1 MPNELTADEQAEL
14 KAQGID
20 PSTAQLVESPEQG
33 ANDKIGIPSTV
44 ARVAKARAGG
54 WVGAGMGAARGA
66 KYGAMAGAAIPVL
79 GETGVGELGG
89 GLIGGAVGGLIGGYG
104 GQKGQELVEGK
115 EEADKLEGEEEQA
128 REQNPKTA
136 MATDIAGSALVGGG
150 WPNISNIPKAA
161 GYALGRNAIQD
172 GVAPTVEQLAARQA
186 GKTALSKVALSSV
199 VNPVVNAGVNYAATG
214 NLPTGTDLAGQFIG
228 GALFSEQSR
237 LGAMMGGH
245 KSSLPDEPLP
255 EPAAKDI
262 TLNPTED
269 RTSPYNTQEGS
280 DGYIDDKGVKQA
292 FADQIAK
299 TPSKEELGTLTPEQR
314 YALQSK
320 IRTMRGGD
328 TDSMRDQ
335 LHQLWLK
342 NNPPEPSAQDQST
355 PDVPNITADNKDQG
369 ASKSQDEIVQQFN
382 DGKQP
387 PRVGDDLTPRQI
399 TELDVQNRIANP
411 DKQPLPQTVR
421 VEPPSV
427 PETKTLPA
435 NPVDRQQDFSKAIQ
449 EKQQQDAVNPP
460 PLSPQDL
467 RNLVDKKALLP
478 NNLARPEVRP
488 PAQPE
493 PVPGDRLVTVKG
505 ADGTTYQASFGDKY
519 YEDVPGRGKVPSIA
533 RLVNGQWS
541 HGMLSKGE
549 QIVEGEKSTPFTQPQ
564 KDKEVL
570 IDLQAKN
577 QDDPDER
584 RIKQINDII
593 DKQAQSQIPVD
604 DNLVQERE
612 NIRKKQ
618 NSIVKSQQIDERVK
632 QYMGLALEKK
642 SQGFPESQILD
653 VTARYL
659 SDKHPDL
666 LNKIRS
672 AKTVEDAI
680 SNLGLGVYG
689 GKDTLVKTTV
699 YDKNNAQ
706 DVEFKNQMEHL
717 DNILNKLKIKNDG
730 TTYAGL
736 PGIAHA
742 TWNMAIDTIKTS
754 IRAGRAV
761 HEAIRDGIEY
771 IKKMHPEA
779 SLDDQ
784 QLTAHLT
791 KELQPDTKQ
800 KEVTLKT
807 NHMGFLGNIFKSG
820 VDKVREVSPRLSDA
834 FKQVNN
840 TREQRVGA
848 TWNKLKQV
856 MDKVGY
862 DEKTDG
868 KFLQKVADWENLHHQ
883 PYTGRMTLAQR
894 AVYEVAKEVYK
905 ESGEYRMGNKEPV
918 YRNGKPT
925 QLRPDPTSHPM
936 AIAPKIMELYK
947 NGTNTQE
954 IAKYDKLFL
963 DNATKQGLT
972 PEKANEALSRI
983 KMSLQGSESNNK
995 SRLQFF
1001 NGARIAQGTPLPK
1014 EWGVDGYAKNL
1025 ESYYRRMALDNA
1037 FYKHVESD
1045 PAVMAQLGESK
1056 DAWGN
1061 VIKPTAEPVLGG
1073 NDHVRNAL
1081 NEFKGQ
1087 MMNTASRDE
1096 GAITN
1101 LAATLFV
1108 SNPAIEM
1115 HKIAS
1120 NVINGPLSTADNP
1133 IQFGRILT
1141 HMVMD
1146 FGKGLEHATENGVV
1160 RLTARSVDSFFDS
1173 NATFAER
1180 IQALSQGLRNISSLG
1195 GRTDKFNVGSMQA
1208 GFERALAYKQQSAA
1222 KGDVTAQQ
1230 LLKKIDPTYK
1240 VGKQYDQA
1248 GLEKLSSLAIAYTQG
1263 THDSRTMPHWM
1274 MQDNEL
1280 SGFFKLAHWS
1290 ISQTNRFM
1298 SDVYTPAIKGDVR
1311 PLFSALLGASV
1322 GGYLIRKMRE
1332 EMQGKHGNVPDLT
1345 EIASSEKGLEGNKL
1359 LLGYNLISAAQ
1370 YAGFGGMLS
1379 SFAKWPMDVLYKN
1392 NPQGSVF
1399 PLDEI
1404 ASDMKDTLGKFTSA
1418 YNNDPNFNLAHA
1430 SMELITHIFMT
1441 DIQLSRVVI
1450 NQGINNG
1457 MITGSV
1463 ADRKQLSDKLS
1474 KLRRFDMVSGL
1485 PYDDQ
1490 TPSNAN
1496 EFMNLEQKK
1505 FKREQDLGK
1514 AMDMLPGLI
1523 DNIVST
1529 YGKDPDIMMAKLKAL
1544 KENQYETFPSIENMP
1559 IEYMKYLAYLQKMEG
1574 PEKAQAELQD
1584 YMKHKT
1590 INEVKAGIVP

>member
-104 GQKGQELVEGK
+104 GQKGQEFVEGK

-172 GVAPTVEQLAARQA
+172 GVAPTIEQLAARQA

-320 IRTMRGGD
+320 IRIMRGGD

-355 PDVPNITADNKDQG
+355 PDVPNVTSDNKDQG

-387 PRVGDDLTPRQI
+387 PKVGDDLTPRQI

-427 PETKTLPA
+427 PEAKTLPA

-488 PAQPE
+488 PAHPE

-549 QIVEGEKSTPFTQPQ
+549 QIVEGEKSTPFTQA
-564 KDKEVL
+564 E
-570 IDLQAKN
+570 
-577 QDDPDER
+577 PD
-584 RIKQINDII
+584 
-593 DKQAQSQIPVD
+593 
-604 DNLVQERE
+604 
-612 NIRKKQ
+612 
-618 NSIVKSQQIDERVK
+618 
-632 QYMGLALEKK
+632 
-642 SQGFPESQILD
+642 ILD
-653 VTARYL
+653 KL
-659 SDKHPDL
+659 
-666 LNKIRS
+666 
-672 AKTVEDAI
+672 E
-680 SNLGLGVYG
+680 
-689 GKDTLVKTTV
+689 
-699 YDKNNAQ
+699 Q
-706 DVEFKNQMEHL
+706 
-717 DNILNKLKIKNDG
+717 LKIKNDG

-761 HEAIRDGIEY
+761 HEAIKDGIEY

-791 KELQPDTKQ
+791 KELQPDIKQ

-862 DEKTDG
+862 DKNTDG

-905 ESGEYRMGNKEPV
+905 ESGEYRMSNNEPV

-1160 RLTARSVDSFFDS
+1160 RLTSRSVDSFFDS

-1180 IQALSQGLRNISSLG
+1180 IQALSQGFRSISSLG
-1195 GRTDKFNVGSMQA
+1195 GRTDKFNVGLMQT

-1298 SDVYTPAIKGDVR
+1298 SDVYTPAIRGDVR

-1359 LLGYNLISAAQ
+1359 LVGYNLISAAQ

-1379 SFAKWPMDVLYKN
+1379 SFAKWPMDILYKN

-1430 SMELITHIFMT
+1430 SMELVTHIFMT

-1505 FKREQDLGK
+1505 FKREQDLSK
-1514 AMDMLPGLI
+1514 AMDMLPGLV